1 MKALVIGAAGFV
13 GGYLVRC
20 LRDTWNWDV
29 SATKLA
35 QEKAGEDIPFFDLD
49 LADQKGIVYLLEQVK
64 PDYIFHLAAQSSVAL
79 SWQKP
84 ELTVN
89 VNVNGTLHL
98 LDAVRSL
105 AFKPR
110 VLLIGSGEEYGKIC
124 PDQLPLTEEAPLRPG
139 NLYAATKAMQNMVG
153 KIYAEAYGMDL
164 VMVRAFNHVGPGQSP
179 QFVVSDFCKQVAEI
193 EKGGREPVLRV
204 GNLNSKR
211 DFTDVRDVVQA
222 YALLM
227 QKGMAGETY
236 NVGSSHAVSIQ
247 WLLDSILSFSAVPV
261 RVETDPARFRPVD
274 VPVIEA
280 DTAKLRGCTGWEPKI
295 LLEKTLQ
302 ETLEWWRKSV

>member
-13 GGYLVRC
+13 GGYLIQC
-20 LRDTWNWDV
+20 LRDTWDWDV

-35 QEKAGEDIPFFDLD
+35 QETAGKDVPFYNLV
-49 LADQKGIVYLLEQVK
+49 LADQDSITRLLEQEK

-79 SWQKP
+79 SWKKP

-98 LDAVRSL
+98 LDSVRSL
-105 AFKPR
+105 SWKPR
-110 VLLIGSGEEYGKIC
+110 VLLVGSGEEYGKIR
-124 PDQLPLTEEAPLRPG
+124 PGDLPLTEDAPLRPG

-153 KIYAEAYGMDL
+153 KIYTEAYQMDL

-179 QFVVSDFCKQVAEI
+179 QFVVSDFCRQVAEI
-193 EKGGREPVLRV
+193 EKGSREPVLRV
-204 GNLNSKR
+204 GNLDSKR

-227 QKGMAGETY
+227 QKGTAGETY
-236 NVGSSHAVSIQ
+236 NVGSGHAISIRR
-247 WLLDSILSFSAVPV
+247 LLDEIIALSAVPV
-261 RVETDPARFRPVD
+261 QVETDPAKFRPID

-280 DTAKLRGCTGWEPKI
+280 DTAKLRSCTGWEPQIPLKQ
-295 LLEKTLQ
+295 TLQ
-302 ETLEWWRKSV
+302 ETLEGWRATV

>member
-105 AFKPR
+105 A
-110 VLLIGSGEEYGKIC
+110 
-124 PDQLPLTEEAPLRPG
+124 
-139 NLYAATKAMQNMVG
+139 
-153 KIYAEAYGMDL
+153 
-164 VMVRAFNHVGPGQSP
+164 
-179 QFVVSDFCKQVAEI
+179 
-193 EKGGREPVLRV
+193 
-204 GNLNSKR
+204 
-211 DFTDVRDVVQA
+211 
-222 YALLM
+222 
-227 QKGMAGETY
+227 
-236 NVGSSHAVSIQ
+236 
-247 WLLDSILSFSAVPV
+247 
-261 RVETDPARFRPVD
+261 
-274 VPVIEA
+274 
-280 DTAKLRGCTGWEPKI
+280 
-295 LLEKTLQ
+295 
-302 ETLEWWRKSV
+302 